1 MNIIWISFYDATNGL
16 PAKDF
21 TSLTNL
27 NKRFI
32 RLNKTKENYLHL
44 LYADFVL
51 RKVNYAIK
59 ERRARTIS
67 QGEGRKRICNLQY
80 DPRKRC

>member
-32 RLNKTKENYLHL
+32 RLNKQ
-44 LYADFVL
+44 
-51 RKVNYAIK
+51 
-59 ERRARTIS
+59 RRITYTSYMPTSCSVR
-67 QGEGRKRICNLQY
+67 
-80 DPRKRC
+80 